1 MILNHLLSNKSLKEN
16 SKIFEMEYN
25 WGRILSFV
33 FFWSYGFM
41 GCFTK
46 PLGIMNWLYSFLLMT
61 IMLVVYNSSIKYK
74 KEFNDTLTIYLQDL
88 LIFLF
93 FFFFI
98 LVIGYN
104 QLFKFLHGDQLIH
117 SLISIRHS
125 IKMLSFLFKE
135 SSKYA
140 SMDAGRVLYLMNYGL
155 LFILIVILIIE
166 RKLKNRAIRLIFVG
180 IAFISFRLV
189 IQSMGGN
196 GDIHPPFRTFPLWIS
211 SVFFGIESFA
221 FRLPQTIALVI
232 MMLFVY
238 KYISL
243 FVPKFTAILI
253 SLVIGSIPVLM
264 ASSILAEFSIWS
276 SIIISY
282 VLVNSFLLF
291 FKADWTI
298 NWVRLLATICIG
310 ILMRQTLV
318 AILPGFAILMYL
330 NRKNWDKY
338 IFKMIFIFTLI
349 ILPYLGGVFF
359 GHHPALNS
367 DNTSLISNITYS
379 INSGIPWISI
389 QNNLM
394 YWAFLIPFCFYKV
407 WRKPEYLVLLLVFML
422 SLYLTF
428 YNIRPILW
436 GVGRYQIEL
445 TLPFVILGIF
455 TLIYFTRLQKVSL
468 ILALF
473 ILLNIFIFNNYRSWN
488 SSYDILKYNYY
499 TLIKKPYGHLI
510 ESELNFPVDVVLS
523 KLKNRYVDSN
533 YYYHYGVTYGVL
545 PEIMSGFSIREVLR
559 QIKANNKFSSV
570 KEDSMFI
577 KMNTDINLKTIIF
590 SDREDQEIIKWFL
603 NNGWEIRD
611 TVRLFESGT
620 IHLIERKKN

>member
-1 MILNHLLSNKSLKEN
+1 
-16 SKIFEMEYN
+16 MEYN
-25 WGRILSFV
+25 WGRVLSFV

-41 GCFTK
+41 GCFTN
-46 PLGIMNWLYSFLLMT
+46 PLGIMNWLYSFILMT

-74 KEFNDTLTIYLQDL
+74 KEFSDKLTIYLQDVL
-88 LIFLF
+88 NFLF

-98 LVIGYN
+98 VVIGYN
-104 QLFKFLHGDQLIH
+104 QLFKFLHGDQLSH

-125 IKMLSFLFKE
+125 IKILSFLFKE

-140 SMDAGRVLYLMNYGL
+140 SFQAGLVLNLMNYGL
-155 LFILIVILIIE
+155 LFILLVILIIE
-166 RKLKNRAIRLIFVG
+166 RKLKNRTIRLIFVG

-211 SVFFGIESFA
+211 SIFFGVESFA

-243 FVPKFTAILI
+243 FVAKFTALLI

-276 SIIISY
+276 SIIITY

-291 FKADWTI
+291 FKLDWTV
-298 NWVRLLATICIG
+298 NWVRLLAIICIG

-330 NRKNWDKY
+330 KRKDWDKY
-338 IFKMIFIFTLI
+338 IFNMIFILTLI
-349 ILPYLGGVFF
+349 FLPYLGGAFF
-359 GHHPALNS
+359 GHHPALNR
-367 DNTSLISNITYS
+367 DNTSLIDNIAYS
-379 INSGIPWISI
+379 LNSGIPWISI
-389 QNNLM
+389 GNNLM
-394 YWAFLIPFCFYKV
+394 YWAFFIPFCFYKV
-407 WRKPEYLVLLLVFML
+407 WRKSEYLVLLLVFML

-455 TLIYFTRLQKVSL
+455 TLIYFTRFQKVSL
-468 ILALF
+468 ILAFLL
-473 ILLNIFIFNNYRSWN
+473 LLNIFIFKNFRSWN
-488 SSYDILKYNYY
+488 SSYNILKYNYY
-499 TLIKKPYGHLI
+499 AVIKKPYGHLI
-510 ESELNFPVDVVLS
+510 ESEFNFPVDVVLS
-523 KLKNRYVDSN
+523 QFKNLYVDN
-533 YYYHYGVTYGVL
+533 DYYYHYGVTYGVL
-545 PEIMSGFSIREVLR
+545 PEIMSGFSISEVLR
-559 QIKANNKFSSV
+559 QIKVNNKFSSTN
-570 KEDSMFI
+570 EDSMFI

-590 SDREDQEIIKWFL
+590 SDREDKEIIDRFL
-603 NNGWEIRD
+603 NSGWEIRD
-611 TVRLFESGT
+611 TVRLSESGT
-620 IHLIERKKN
+620 IHLIERKK